1 MDATAS
7 ALAYH
12 QQVLRRLLAMLLVY
26 AGLTDENEQ
35 VRSHAGMRER
45 ACHPFTLSRKMRAMA
60 LRLLVPV
67 EAATRRLIVVLA
79 SRLSSGERY
88 LAARLPARPA
98 ALSQNTPTPSP
109 TPAPLGGGG
118 QQAVRKMAA
127 RQHLPGAEHGQAG
140 RAQKGASADG
150 GKAQERANGKSHGVF
165 LEKGGKESTPKSFPS
180 QSKTGLSGRS
190 GGKMPAPRTGGQ
202 LDNPSAHSYS
212 LPPV

>member
-1 MDATAS
+1 
-7 ALAYH
+7 
-12 QQVLRRLLAMLLVY
+12 
-26 AGLTDENEQ
+26 
-35 VRSHAGMRER
+35 
-45 ACHPFTLSRKMRAMA
+45 
-60 LRLLVPV
+60 
-67 EAATRRLIVVLA
+67 
-79 SRLSSGERY
+79 
-88 LAARLPARPA
+88 
-98 ALSQNTPTPSP
+98 
-109 TPAPLGGGG
+109 
-118 QQAVRKMAA
+118 MAA